1 SPHPMSS
8 IRDELPP
15 RTGPWASRFD
25 TEDALV
31 QADDALREAA
41 LKNHDLSPILPF
53 EAVYGEGENCL
64 GKATAITIDPRR
76 PYSPDGEVNYVY
88 ADFSTRGLLY
98 GVYRPARE
106 LENEE
111 GPENDA
117 DLRNTTLYPYPG
129 GYEEIDPVTVALA
142 DIGLDVPGVD
152 RRLVNFCAGILG
164 VEAVDDLGM
173 LRETFDAAWPD
184 YQDTIRAG
192 LKHLVANQPLTVEQ
206 WFGLTYVQFPDQRE
220 LRAYLAQVYAYL
232 FDDFEAMPLAPQ

>member
-1 SPHPMSS
+1 MTM
-8 IRDELPP
+8 RDELPP

-25 TEDALV
+25 TEEAMV
-31 QADDALREAA
+31 RADDALREAA
-41 LKNHDLSPILPF
+41 LKNHDLSPVLPF

-76 PYSPDGEVNYVY
+76 PYSPSGEVNYVY

-98 GVYRPARE
+98 GVYRPARD
-106 LENEE
+106 LERED
-111 GPENDA
+111 GPESDA

-129 GYEEIDPVTVALA
+129 GYEEIDPVTVSLA

-152 RRLVNFCAGILG
+152 RRLVNFCAGVLG

-173 LRETFDAAWPD
+173 LREVFDLAWPD

-192 LKHLVANQPLTVEQ
+192 LRHLVANEPLTVAQ
-206 WFGLTYVQFPDQRE
+206 WFGLTYVQFPGRRE

-232 FDDFEAMPLAPQ
+232 FDDFEAMPVAPQ

>member
-1 SPHPMSS
+1 MS

-15 RTGPWASRFD
+15 RTGPWATRFD

-76 PYSPDGEVNYVY
+76 PYGPDGEVNYVY

-98 GVYRPARE
+98 GVYRPAGDVE
-106 LENEE
+106 SED

-129 GYEEIDPVTVALA
+129 GYEEIDPVTVPLA
-142 DIGLDVPGVD
+142 DLGLDVPGVD
-152 RRLVNFCAGILG
+152 RRFLNFCAGILG

-173 LRETFDAAWPD
+173 FRETFDLVWPD
-184 YQDTIRAG
+184 YQDAIRAG
-192 LKHLVANQPLTVEQ
+192 LMHLVTNEPLTVDQ
-206 WFGLTYVQFPDQRE
+206 WFALTFVKFSDQRE
-220 LRAYLAQVYAYL
+220 LRVYLAQVYAYL
-232 FDDFEAMPLAPQ
+232 FDNFEAMPLAPQ

>member
-1 SPHPMSS
+1 MS

-25 TEDALV
+25 TEEAMV

-53 EAVYGEGENCL
+53 EAVYGEGEKCL

-76 PYSPDGEVNYVY
+76 PYSPSGEVNYVY

-98 GVYRPARE
+98 GVYRPAQE
-106 LENEE
+106 LENED

-129 GYEEIDPVTVALA
+129 GYEEMDPVTAPLA
-142 DIGLDVPGVD
+142 DLGLDVPGID
-152 RRLVNFCAGILG
+152 RRFLHFCAGILG

-173 LRETFDAAWPD
+173 LRGTFDAAWPD

-192 LKHLVANQPLTVEQ
+192 LMHLVTNEPLTVEQ
-206 WFGLTYVQFPDQRE
+206 WFGLTYVRFPDQRE

-232 FDDFEAMPLAPQ
+232 FEDFEAMPLAPQ

>member
-1 SPHPMSS
+1 M
-8 IRDELPP
+8 IFVD
-15 RTGPWASRFD
+15 GVD
-25 TEDALV
+25 IGDV
-31 QADDALREAA
+31 ADVALR
-41 LKNHDLSPILPF
+41 DRRMLSADGIF
-53 EAVYGEGENCL
+53 IIV
-64 GKATAITIDPRR
+64 ATVSEQDGSSVVAPEVLA
-76 PYSPDGEVNYVY
+76 DGEVNYVY

-98 GVYRPARE
+98 GVYRPAQD
-106 LENEE
+106 LESEE
-111 GPENDA
+111 GPENEA

-206 WFGLTYVQFPDQRE
+206 WFGLTYVPFPDQRE

>member
-1 SPHPMSS
+1 MTM
-8 IRDELPP
+8 RDELPP
-15 RTGPWASRFD
+15 RTGPWATRFD
-25 TEDALV
+25 SEEAMV

-76 PYSPDGEVNYVY
+76 PYSADGEVNYVY

-98 GVYRPARE
+98 GVYRPAE
-106 LENEE
+106 GAEGEVEDEN
-111 GPENDA
+111 GPTDDA

-129 GYEEIDPVTVALA
+129 GYEEFDPVTVPLA
-142 DIGLDVPGVD
+142 DLGLDVPGVD
-152 RRLVNFCAGILG
+152 RRFVNFCAGILG

-173 LRETFDAAWPD
+173 LRDTFDLAWPD
-184 YQDTIRAG
+184 YQGVIRAG
-192 LKHLVANQPLTVEQ
+192 LMHVVANEPLTVEQ
-206 WFGLTYVQFPDQRE
+206 WFALTYVKFPDQRE

-232 FDDFEAMPLAPQ
+232 FEDFDAMPVAPQ